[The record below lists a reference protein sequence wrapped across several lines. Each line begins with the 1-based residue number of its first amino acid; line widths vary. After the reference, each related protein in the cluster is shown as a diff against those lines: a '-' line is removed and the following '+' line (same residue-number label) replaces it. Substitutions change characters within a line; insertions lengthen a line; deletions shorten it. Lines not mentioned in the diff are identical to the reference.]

1 MTQKSDSV
9 LENFIEELS
18 NELQIKFEKTDYKI
32 FEVGLWNRKKYK
44 LKTFIS
50 YSFESISF
58 EFQLKFL
65 PYSNDT
71 VELYKINV
79 VRRGNGFGTNLMN
92 QILDVS
98 DRLGVKIKLVPVD
111 YDRDENSP
119 NNYLQKLKGWYT
131 EMGFERPKFP
141 SIDPYFTYFPTV
153 EEYKMIG

>member
-18 NELQIKFEKTDYKI
+18 NELQIKFEKTDYEI